1 MDIILWL
8 YYTIVRLIV
17 VLGVVF
23 LDYLIYLSMKESI
36 FLKTKAVL
44 RKIAWI
50 GIMII
55 SLVILQGVPVLSEN
69 LLQDRCTTLIQNMDL
84 QLIVLFYFLHML
96 KRTMML
102 HFNVFVS
109 IAITFYYM
117 YQGEYQTIQNY
128 FIAIITI
135 VLIYTCCRI
144 VLQLK
149 DKNLN
154 NIGVYFLLTLF
165 YGASWGLKMYPA
177 LDFRFAG
184 YLFFLL
190 NFVMLMIMVR
200 MINKLVRRQLTKFDN
215 LSLEARTD
223 FLTGIGNR
231 PSFDREFSQRFA
243 LSHTKENLVFAMV
256 DIDYFKRINDDYGH
270 DIGDIIIKNVA
281 KIISQ
286 TLFQYQLESQVF
298 RIGGEEFGI
307 LFQEKSQH
315 DITEILET
323 ISKRVGNFS
332 LNIQGEEVRV
342 TISAGVS
349 RCRKTDTDKEDL
361 YKRADKYLYIAKR
374 EGRNAIFM
382 EGKIKHIS

>member
-1 MDIILWL
+1 MMDIILWL

-44 RKIAWI
+44 RKISWI

-69 LLQDRCTTLIQNMDL
+69 LLQDRYTTLIQNMDL

-96 KRTMML
+96 KGTMML

-165 YGASWGLKMYPA
+165 YGASWG
-177 LDFRFAG
+177 
-184 YLFFLL
+184 
-190 NFVMLMIMVR
+190 
-200 MINKLVRRQLTKFDN
+200 
-215 LSLEARTD
+215 
-223 FLTGIGNR
+223 
-231 PSFDREFSQRFA
+231 
-243 LSHTKENLVFAMV
+243 
-256 DIDYFKRINDDYGH
+256 
-270 DIGDIIIKNVA
+270 
-281 KIISQ
+281 
-286 TLFQYQLESQVF
+286 
-298 RIGGEEFGI
+298 
-307 LFQEKSQH
+307 
-315 DITEILET
+315 
-323 ISKRVGNFS
+323 
-332 LNIQGEEVRV
+332 
-342 TISAGVS
+342 
-349 RCRKTDTDKEDL
+349 
-361 YKRADKYLYIAKR
+361 
-374 EGRNAIFM
+374 
-382 EGKIKHIS
+382 